1 MSYHL
6 YNVVFGLILDTYCM
20 HAVLAP
26 PATPNA
32 FSHSIFLSCLSP
44 FGRACVL
51 RSSALPGLILY
62 PPGFISKLIYV
73 YHKCVPK
80 CVVILL
86 LPLVLLREQKH
97 FKYAKKKPHTHA
109 HHAQLAITQK
119 HLLHS
124 RPRKQLQLAWRGG
137 TGVSGARK
145 PGLGNCAQ
153 LVEACSGRRNS
164 SNGCNR

>member
-26 PATPNA
+26 PSTPV
-32 FSHSIFLSCLSP
+32 LSLTLYSSPCLSP

-51 RSSALPGLILY
+51 RSSALPSLILY

-97 FKYAKKKPHTHA
+97 FKYAKKSRTHTHTT
-109 HHAQLAITQK
+109 HNWQ
-119 HLLHS
+119 
-124 RPRKQLQLAWRGG
+124 
-137 TGVSGARK
+137 
-145 PGLGNCAQ
+145 
-153 LVEACSGRRNS
+153 
-164 SNGCNR
+164 